1 MLEQTKHTVPNMPP
15 LGSGPSWGQDQAGVG
30 NKLGSGPSWGR
41 DQAGVVFEDISA
53 FALQVAT
60 TKETLKISVWPP
72 GSNIYL
78 GECVLLRCS
87 VESSLGSAWSYRWF
101 KHRSA
106 SNPNPRHRVSGDS
119 YSITAVTG
127 EDAGRYR
134 CQAKRW
140 ESNTSS
146 VELLSQPAVL
156 SVSELPPPSLLTL
169 TPSSRQLFRGE
180 RFTVRCPSGWM
191 LRQWSDEQ
199 RAVRKSGGV
208 LVTDRCSPL
217 GGAVAADK
225 SDACTFTAAGG
236 SSGLYWCEGPEGPEG
251 RSNAVN
257 LTVSNGTIVLKT
269 PASPVFEG
277 DGVVLYCQCWTGN
290 HSRTTFFKNGAEVV
304 TYSSSS
310 SDGVINM
317 TIENVTRQDE
327 GFYKCASRDGK
338 MESPESWLSVRPD
351 PGLNFT
357 SIDGTAASTSGSWK
371 WIIVSCGIVPLV
383 LIPLTVWLLRHHRSY
398 QTFCTCRCWPFSKEN
413 LPAAELPAT
422 KQDVTEVQWDLSW
435 MEMSHLLDRQLCP
448 GT

>member
-1 MLEQTKHTVPNMPP
+1 MNIIL
-15 LGSGPSWGQDQAGVG
+15 
-30 NKLGSGPSWGR
+30 
-41 DQAGVVFEDISA
+41 ISS
-53 FALQVAT
+53 LL
-60 TKETLKISVWPP
+60 ETLKISVWPP

-101 KHRSA
+101 KHQSA
-106 SNPNPRHRVSGDS
+106 STPNPRHRVSGDS

-169 TPSSRQLFRGE
+169 TPSSRQLYRGE

-225 SDACTFTAAGG
+225 LDACTFTAIGG
-236 SSGLYWCEGPEGPEG
+236 SSGLYWCEGLEGPEG

-257 LTVSNGTIVLKT
+257 LTVSNGTIILKT

-277 DGVVLYCQCWTGN
+277 DKVVLYCQYWTGN
-290 HSRTTFFKNGAEVV
+290 HSRTTFFKNGAEVD

-317 TIENVTRQDE
+317 TIENVTRRDE

-351 PGLNFT
+351 
-357 SIDGTAASTSGSWK
+357 AGSWK
-371 WIIVSCGIVPLV
+371 WIIVSCGIIPLV
-383 LIPLTVWLLRHHRSY
+383 LIPLTVWLLRHH
-398 QTFCTCRCWPFSKEN
+398 RCWPFSKEN

-435 MEMSHLLDRQLCP
+435 MEMSHLLDRQLYP
-448 GT
+448 VT